1 MYSILLNLLITLFI
15 CIIFKFPFIRM
26 FKLLMLLEA
35 GMFICMGA
43 LSLFKREL
51 RYEKDL
57 LTANKFDLKILI
69 AGFLLFFLIIIID
82 VITLIF

>member
-1 MYSILLNLLITLFI
+1 
-15 CIIFKFPFIRM
+15 
-26 FKLLMLLEA
+26 
-35 GMFICMGA
+35 MFICMGA